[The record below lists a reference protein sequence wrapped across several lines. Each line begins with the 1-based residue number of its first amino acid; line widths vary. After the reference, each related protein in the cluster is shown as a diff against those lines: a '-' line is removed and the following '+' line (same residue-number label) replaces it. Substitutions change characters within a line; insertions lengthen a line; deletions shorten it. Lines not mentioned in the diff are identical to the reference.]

1 MAWKLGPEAIEIR
14 REQQPFMPAGP
25 QTSDSI
31 KVSQWLI
38 LENLLAAAP
47 SWAQP
52 FFYRTQAGAEVD
64 LVLEFDP
71 GSRWAVEIKRSA
83 SRPTPS
89 KGFHTACAD
98 LEAQRRILV
107 YGGTRAFPQPN
118 GVETLPL
125 ARLMEELRAKGR
137 LVDDD

>member
-1 MAWKLGPEAIEIR
+1 MI
-14 REQQPFMPAGP
+14 
-25 QTSDSI
+25 
-31 KVSQWLI
+31 
-38 LENLLAAAP
+38 ENLLTAAP
-47 SWAQP
+47 VWAQP

-71 GSRWAVEIKRSA
+71 DSRWAVEIKRST
-83 SRPTPS
+83 SRPAPS

-98 LEAQRRILV
+98 LKAERRIVV

-125 ARLMEELRAKGR
+125 NELLQQLKSIG
-137 LVDDD
+137 